1 VTNKESIPFI
11 AIQKEINVLAI
22 KKNISLRK
30 IDQSDHYISCFD
42 GKTKKKERKSDII
55 GPDNRSYCS

>member
-42 GKTKKKERKSDII
+42 AEKPRKRKGKVI
-55 GPDNRSYCS
+55 